1 VNPPTVRQFFSD
13 RAFCAA
19 QKILLEIFYPDSR
32 GVNVFVGGA
41 KDPDMALKLVRP
53 PGDRDVFPGRANK
66 RGMMTWPLRRWIMLF
81 QHHMHL

>member
-1 VNPPTVRQFFSD
+1 MFASSFPT
-13 RAFCAA
+13 APGAA

-66 RGMMTWPLRRWIMLF
+66 RGG
-81 QHHMHL
+81 